1 MPLNRVEFMN
11 TFIDNVTAEEGINY
25 IDNAIKNKEIIQ
37 VIFPNVDQIV
47 KIEKDDKFSKVTRE
61 SDLILVD
68 GHPLMWI
75 ASRYGKPFKEKIPGS
90 SFVFRLCE
98 LSVENNYSIFLLG
111 AADGVADIAADKLK
125 NIYKNI
131 SISGTYSP
139 PLGFENDEEEIK
151 KINNLL
157 KRSNSDILL
166 VGMGVPKQEYF
177 IAENKE
183 QYQIPVS
190 LSVGATIDF
199 IAGVQKK
206 APQWMSNIGMEWFY
220 RLISDPK
227 RMFKRYIID
236 DTKIFSL
243 YRKYKVKR

>member
-11 TFIDNVTAEEGINY
+11 TVIDNVTADEGVIY
-25 IDNAIKNKEIIQ
+25 IDNAIKKREIIQ

-47 KIEKDDKFSKVTRE
+47 KIEKDSKFAKVTKE

-75 ASRYGKPFKEKIPGS
+75 ASRYGRPFKEKIPGS
-90 SFVFRLCE
+90 AFVFKLCSLAIE
-98 LSVENNYSIFLLG
+98 KNYSIFLLG
-111 AADGVADIAADKLK
+111 AAEGVADIAAERLK
-125 NIYKNI
+125 NEYKGINI
-131 SISGTYSP
+131 VGTYSP
-139 PLGFENDEEEIK
+139 PFGFEKDEAELE
-151 KINNLL
+151 KINTKL
-157 KRSNSDILL
+157 KESKADILL

-177 IAENKE
+177 IADNKLK
-183 QYQIPVS
+183 YQIPVS

-206 APQWMSNIGMEWFY
+206 APQWMSDIGFEWFY
-220 RLISDPK
+220 RLITNPK

-236 DTKIFSL
+236 DTQIFAL
-243 YRKYKVKR
+243 YRKYKVK

>member
-11 TFIDNVTAEEGINY
+11 TVIDNVTAEEGVTY
-25 IDNAIKNKEIIQ
+25 IDNAIKKQVITQ

-47 KIEKDDKFSKVTRE
+47 KIEKDSKFANVTRN

-90 SFVFRLCE
+90 AFVFKLCE
-98 LSVENNYSIFLLG
+98 LAIEKNYSIFLLG
-111 AADGVADIAADKLK
+111 AAEGVAEVAANKLK
-125 NIYKNI
+125 DTYQGIKI
-131 SISGTYSP
+131 AGTYSP
-139 PLGFENDEEEIK
+139 PLGFEKDQEEID
-151 KINNLL
+151 KINTLL
-157 KRSNSDILL
+157 QESKADILL

-177 IAENKE
+177 IADNKHI
-183 QYQIPVS
+183 YKIPVS

-220 RLISDPK
+220 RLITNPK

-236 DTKIFSL
+236 DTQIFSL
-243 YRKYKVKR
+243 YRKYKVK